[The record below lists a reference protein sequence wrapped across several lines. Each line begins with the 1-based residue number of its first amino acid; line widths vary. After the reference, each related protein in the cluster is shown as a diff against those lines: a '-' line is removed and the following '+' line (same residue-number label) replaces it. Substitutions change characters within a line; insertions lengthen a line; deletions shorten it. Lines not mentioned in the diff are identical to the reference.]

1 MTTRSEQS
9 SFRFKNNF
17 ASMYDTQ
24 CEIIHRLIAE
34 RLQRGL
40 EKQGGENPANPDS
53 WRLTAEEV
61 YYLARAF
68 DILHTIRMGMKL
80 DDDRQ

>member
-1 MTTRSEQS
+1 MATQSERE
-9 SFRFKNNF
+9 SFKFKNNF

-40 EKQGGENPANPDS
+40 EKQGGENPADPDS
-53 WRLTAEEV
+53 WRLNAEEV

-68 DILHTIRMGMKL
+68 EILHTIRLNK
-80 DDDRQ
+80 